1 MGKAGHT
8 HRLVWLLSVLG
19 LALAFAAH
27 ASGELTGPVDS
38 SESTQANH
46 AQTSSK
52 SIEQWSLSDS
62 GDTSTQGTLAINIYS
77 QVVSGV
83 MTAQSAKHAISASV
97 RVAPWPDSG
106 PDFERAQIVNTD
118 DSGTAEIRLPPGK
131 YWIGPTEEAQ
141 SRMRRDAAPVQLQSM
156 QIVVEANSTAS
167 VDLIQRSFAP

>member
-1 MGKAGHT
+1 MGKARHIN
-8 HRLVWLLSVLG
+8 RSVWLLSFLG
-19 LALAFAAH
+19 LALAASAFA
-27 ASGELTGPVDS
+27 SNSLKDPIDS
-38 SESTQANH
+38 TESSH
-46 AQTSSK
+46 AQATTETTGL
-52 SIEQWSLSDS
+52 SILSDS
-62 GDTSTQGTLAINIYS
+62 GDTSTEGTLAINTYS

-83 MTAQSAKHAISASV
+83 MTAQTARHAISASV

-106 PDFERAQIVNTD
+106 PDFEGAQIVNTD

-156 QIVVEANSTAS
+156 QIVVEVNSIAS